1 MYTVSIIPVLD
12 RGSASSSE
20 QYEDE
25 EEEDEVEGS
34 LLNLP

>member
-25 EEEDEVEGS
+25 EEDEVEGS